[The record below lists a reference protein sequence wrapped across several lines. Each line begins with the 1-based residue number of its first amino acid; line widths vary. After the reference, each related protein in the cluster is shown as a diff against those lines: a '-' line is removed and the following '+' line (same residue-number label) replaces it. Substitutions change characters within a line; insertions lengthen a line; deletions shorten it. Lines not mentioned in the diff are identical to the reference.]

1 MDAVAPA
8 ILVACLVMVVL
19 SVWLP
24 LAVARR
30 WVPGR
35 WRPFAASLGAALG
48 LALTGWLAVV
58 SFSTLA
64 SGGT

>member
-1 MDAVAPA
+1 MDDVAPA
-8 ILVACLVMVVL
+8 VLVACLVMVAL

-24 LAVARR
+24 LAVSRR
-30 WVPGR
+30 WVPAR

-58 SFSTLA
+58 SFSALA
-64 SGGT
+64 SGAT